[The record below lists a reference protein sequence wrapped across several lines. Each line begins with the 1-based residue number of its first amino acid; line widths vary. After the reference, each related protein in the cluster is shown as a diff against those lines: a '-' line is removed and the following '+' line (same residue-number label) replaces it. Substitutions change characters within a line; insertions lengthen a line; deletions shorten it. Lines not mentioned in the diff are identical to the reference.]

1 MRLELLVIAFS
12 VVVGPVAA
20 LLGAGATGAG
30 PWVIVVPPW
39 KDAEL
44 LAERAQ
50 ARLIGPVAAPMGH
63 LVAPLNG
70 QTAATGAVTRLAA
83 AGAWAVVDAETI
95 LELCGV
101 E

>member
-1 MRLELLVIAFS
+1 MRLELAVIALS

-20 LLGAGATGAG
+20 LLGAEATGSG

-39 KDAEL
+39 TDAEA

-50 ARLIGPVAAPMGH
+50 ARLIGPVDAPLGH
-63 LVAPLNG
+63 LVAAG
-70 QTAATGAVTRLAA
+70 ASGTADDGAIQRLAA